1 MGYASD
7 TNFVSLPSS
16 FILPKGSPLQVCYMI
31 IAFSWCFFTS
41 LCGNFILQDIFK
53 PAIMWLQDTGI
64 LIKLRDDELKA
75 PNPIPRQKVKF
86 NQPLSISQLAT
97 AFLLMTTG
105 MLISISVFFVEL
117 LNRPNGKAKGA
128 KPHKV
133 AWGISTTRRNKNDK
147 PVQESL
153 VYSGP
158 HISLEW
164 ISCCQDTASRQNQQS
179 FIDTLTLLRKYY
191 MHIACEIN

>member
-1 MGYASD
+1 MP
-7 TNFVSLPSS
+7 FWPV
-16 FILPKGSPLQVCYMI
+16 I
-31 IAFSWCFFTS
+31 S
-41 LCGNFILQDIFK
+41 LC
-53 PAIMWLQDTGI
+53 I
-64 LIKLRDDELKA
+64 LISVFGINKIWISYGSLTPAYPGHHCVPRQ
-75 PNPIPRQKVKF
+75 RQKVKF

-117 LNRPNGKAKGA
+117 LNRPNGKATGA
-128 KPHKV
+128 KLHKV

-147 PVQESL
+147 LVQESL
-153 VYSGP
+153 MFSGP

-164 ISCCQDTASRQNQQS
+164 ISCCQEAASRQNQQS